1 MGRQCRRTW
10 IAMMRTP
17 IQPKNQ
23 QHLIRASLSVRL
35 INVLLLAIL
44 APVGLIFAGLIW
56 LEDGGPVLTGS
67 LFEVDPDGTRIPAF
81 RIATLHIEKWDI
93 RKLPASMGNPER
105 LILIPTLSVIGR
117 ILTRLSLERLPA
129 VLLVAMGRI
138 SPSVLLRPRTMCSM

>member
-1 MGRQCRRTW
+1 
-10 IAMMRTP
+10 MRTP

-23 QHLIRASLSVRL
+23 QHLVRASLSVRL
-35 INVLLLAIL
+35 ITVLLLAIL

>member
-1 MGRQCRRTW
+1 
-10 IAMMRTP
+10 MMRTP
-17 IQPKNQ
+17 TQTTSQ
-23 QHLIRASLSVRL
+23 QHVTGASLTVRL
-35 INVLLLAIL
+35 ITVLLLALL

-67 LFEVDPDGTRIPAF
+67 LFEVDPDGTHIPAF

-105 LILIPTLSVIGR
+105 LILIPTLSIIGR
-117 ILTRLSLERLPA
+117 VITFLSLDRLPA

-138 SPSVLLRPRTMCSM
+138 SPATLLRSRTTYSI

>member
-1 MGRQCRRTW
+1 
-10 IAMMRTP
+10 MRTP

-35 INVLLLAIL
+35 ITVLLLAIL

-117 ILTRLSLERLPA
+117 ILTCLSLERLPA

>member
-1 MGRQCRRTW
+1 
-10 IAMMRTP
+10 MMRTP

-35 INVLLLAIL
+35 ITVLLLALL

-56 LEDGGPVLTGS
+56 LEDGGPVLTGP

>member
-1 MGRQCRRTW
+1 
-10 IAMMRTP
+10 MRTP
-17 IQPKNQ
+17 TQPKIQ
-23 QHLIRASLSVRL
+23 QHLIGASLSVRL
-35 INVLLLAIL
+35 ITVLLLALL
-44 APVGLIFAGLIW
+44 APVGLIFAVLIW

-117 ILTRLSLERLPA
+117 ILTRLSLERLLA

-138 SPSVLLRPRTMCSM
+138 SPTTLLRSRTTYSI

>member
-1 MGRQCRRTW
+1 
-10 IAMMRTP
+10 MMRTP
-17 IQPKNQ
+17 TQPKNQ
-23 QHLIRASLSVRL
+23 QHLIGASLSVRL
-35 INVLLLAIL
+35 ITVLLLALL

-81 RIATLHIEKWDI
+81 RISTLHIEKWDI

>member
-1 MGRQCRRTW
+1 
-10 IAMMRTP
+10 MMRTP

-35 INVLLLAIL
+35 ITVLLLAIL